1 MRASSLLLNREEGS
15 LTPEDLLKLT
25 TYLMK
30 MHFSLCSN
38 SVFMYTHFFL
48 SSLPITLYLLPLCLL
63 ILAAPSSRVSTKGTP
78 FHLCSVRD
86 LKPVSLLLQF
96 TLYF

>member
-1 MRASSLLLNREEGS
+1 MRASTLLLNREEGS

-63 ILAAPSSRVSTKGTP
+63 ILAAPSSRVSPQKALLST
-78 FHLCSVRD
+78 CA
-86 LKPVSLLLQF
+86 VSEI
-96 TLYF
+96 